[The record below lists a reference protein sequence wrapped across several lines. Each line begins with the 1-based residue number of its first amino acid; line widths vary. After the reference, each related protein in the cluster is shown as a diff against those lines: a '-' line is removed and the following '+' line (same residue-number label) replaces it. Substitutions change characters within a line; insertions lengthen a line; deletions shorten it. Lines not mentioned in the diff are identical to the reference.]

1 VSQLLQAHGIQVGM
15 EAHRRHRDRCMGS
28 LYWQLNDCWPVASWS
43 SIDYYGKWKAL
54 QYTAKKAFKNLLI
67 STENTKDSIHFFV
80 VSDLL
85 ENTSANLQISLLDF
99 NGTILKQ
106 WQQPI
111 VVEANTSKK
120 YYSLDKN
127 NALNEVDSNNIVL
140 HAELI
145 SETDTKTLS
154 ENMFYL
160 SPYKN
165 LSFPEPELT
174 YAIKEHYNYFEVILN
189 TKKLA
194 KNVYLSSDS
203 NFNFSDNYFDMLPNT
218 QKVVTIKKTTFDNLN
233 SFKNRLKIMTLIDT
247 YKN

>member
-1 VSQLLQAHGIQVGM
+1 MAYKVGI

-54 QYTAKKAFKNLLI
+54 QYTAKKAFQNLLI

-85 ENTSANLQISLLDF
+85 KNTTANLQISLLDF
-99 NGTILKQ
+99 DGTILKQ

-120 YYSLDKN
+120 YYSLYKN
-127 NALNEVDSNNIVL
+127 DILSEVDSKNFVL

-154 ENMFYL
+154 ENTFYL

-165 LSFPEPELT
+165 LNFPEPELT
-174 YAIKEHYNYFEVILN
+174 YDY
-189 TKKLA
+189 
-194 KNVYLSSDS
+194 
-203 NFNFSDNYFDMLPNT
+203 
-218 QKVVTIKKTTFDNLN
+218 
-233 SFKNRLKIMTLIDT
+233 
-247 YKN
+247 